1 MVYFQGMDLRKFKG
15 KRICVACSGGEDSVC
30 LLHFL
35 KSHENLYGYS
45 LSAVHVEHGIRG
57 EESRSD
63 AAFVAELCKKN
74 GIFLY
79 LFSADCLSLAK
90 TEKISVETAARK
102 ARYAVFDN
110 LLSQGKADFIATAHH
125 AGDEAETVL
134 FHLLR
139 GASLTGAGGIKEER
153 GKYIRPFLFYT
164 KAEISAYAKAH
175 GIAFRVDKTNF
186 IADTTRNKLRLNV
199 LPALEE
205 TVPGAAENLTRF
217 AQIARADDEFLYRLA
232 KKLVRVQY
240 GEEGKSG
247 GVTRVSVKVPSG
259 KQAETQ
265 SPLFYRACVTAM
277 KALGLTQ
284 DYSYA
289 HLRALA
295 NLCSLQTGS
304 EITLPHGVRA
314 KRIYDEIVFFK
325 AESEEEKRTKQAEDD
340 RAEAPFRYG
349 VTELCGVKICI
360 AKGKAEAEE
369 FLKFCGGGGKQ
380 KILYADG
387 EKLRGGVLRF
397 KRAGD
402 TFEKFGGGRKTLKK
416 YLTDKKIP
424 AEERKNT
431 PLICKG
437 GDVLAIFGTEISE
450 GVKCTDDTRETAY
463 LAFCAA
469 RG

>member
-1 MVYFQGMDLRKFKG
+1 MLYFQGMDLRKFKG

-35 KSHENLYGYS
+35 KSNETLYGYS

-57 EESRSD
+57 EESKSD
-63 AAFVAELCKKN
+63 AAFVAELCQKN
-74 GIFLY
+74 GIL
-79 LFSADCLSLAK
+79 LHMFSADCLSMAK
-90 TEKISVETAARK
+90 TEKISLETAARK
-102 ARYAVFDN
+102 ARYAAFDG
-110 LLSQGKADFIATAHH
+110 LLKQGAADFIATAHH

-153 GKYIRPFLFYT
+153 DKYIRPFLFYT

-186 IADTTRNKLRLNV
+186 IADTSRNKLRLNA
-199 LPALEE
+199 LPMLED
-205 TVPGAAENLTRF
+205 TVPGAAANLTRF
-217 AQIARADDEFLYRLA
+217 AQIARADDEYLYRLSRR
-232 KKLVRVQY
+232 LVRVQR
-240 GEEGKSG
+240 GEGEKNG
-247 GVTRVSVKVPSG
+247 GGAENATRVFVKADG
-259 KQAETQ
+259 KRAERQA
-265 SPLFYRACVTAM
+265 PLFFRACVTAM
-277 KALGLTQ
+277 KALGAAQ

-295 NLCSLQTGS
+295 DLCSLQTGS
-304 EITLPHGVRA
+304 EISLPHGVRA

-325 AESEEEKRTKQAEDD
+325 AENEAEKRTETAEEE

-349 VTELCGVKICI
+349 ETVLCGATVYV
-360 AKGKAEAEE
+360 AREKAEAEE
-369 FLKFCGGGGKQ
+369 FLKRSAKGERQ

-402 TFEKFGGGRKTLKK
+402 TFEKFGGGRKSLKK

-424 AEERKNT
+424 SAERKII
-431 PLICKG
+431 PLICRG
-437 GDVLAIFGTEISE
+437 NEVLAIFGTEISE
-450 GVKCTDDTRETAY
+450 SVKLTDGTQEK
-463 LAFCAA
+463 AFLVYIN
-469 RG
+469 